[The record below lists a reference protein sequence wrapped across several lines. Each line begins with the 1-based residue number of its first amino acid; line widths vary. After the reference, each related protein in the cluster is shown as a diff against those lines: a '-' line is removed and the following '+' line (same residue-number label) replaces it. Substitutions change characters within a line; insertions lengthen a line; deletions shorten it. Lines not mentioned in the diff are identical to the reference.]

1 MATRKKKKAA
11 KKTGKA
17 KAAKK
22 SVKAAK
28 KKSATGKARK
38 SARKAPVKKTA
49 KKKSARKAAPA
60 KAAKAAAPRKAK
72 KPAAKKPVAK
82 KKAQIVGE
90 GDYAASR
97 AFLSDQAAFVKRNKA
112 AIPEMGKDA
121 EAALDGPEGAALR
134 AAEAEAAS
142 RAKD

>member
-1 MATRKKKKAA
+1 MNRVADESSGEKLSGGTKIESRSFPRRRVSFRARDPNRGGHDMATRKKKKAA

-60 KAAKAAAPRKAK
+60 KN
-72 KPAAKKPVAK
+72 
-82 KKAQIVGE
+82 
-90 GDYAASR
+90 AASATSR
-97 AFLSDQAAFVKRNKA
+97 LPWRW
-112 AIPEMGKDA
+112 A
-121 EAALDGPEGAALR
+121 ESLFCFI
-134 AAEAEAAS
+134 
-142 RAKD
+142 